1 MIATGADFAGP
12 GEFGRTRPAGP
23 RSLVGLGKNR
33 RPSARREPEAQRPL
47 HPVVCDPARADIT
60 GAAGARLPP
69 SGRPTRE
76 LVPQHGKALWA
87 RQARRSG

>member
-47 HPVVCDPARADIT
+47 RPGGLRPGAGGHNRGGGCPAST
-60 GAAGARLPP
+60 
-69 SGRPTRE
+69 
-76 LVPQHGKALWA
+76 
-87 RQARRSG
+87 